1 MVASIQPH
9 TPHPDGKSPLSA
21 EPEKGPD
28 GQNRVLRVLMA
39 RLGSSMTFGENMIF
53 MLNRAGE
60 LRIVVP
66 SCVNDADAVS
76 GRTPEDLVMQL
87 LVLKILYVL
96 FTTKG
101 TSEYFYFNDLTVL
114 VDVFLREITNLDEE
128 HESVSMACTVLMCT
142 TR

>member
-1 MVASIQPH
+1 
-9 TPHPDGKSPLSA
+9 
-21 EPEKGPD
+21 
-28 GQNRVLRVLMA
+28 
-39 RLGSSMTFGENMIF
+39 
-53 MLNRAGE
+53 
-60 LRIVVP
+60 
-66 SCVNDADAVS
+66 
-76 GRTPEDLVMQL
+76 MQL